1 MHSAA
6 ADSAET
12 ERLLNRIRAGE
23 REAVDRLLEAHRS
36 YLHKFVDVRLDPK
49 LRPRLDASD
58 VIQDAE
64 MEALR
69 RLESYLDHPVMP
81 FRLWLRQLAY
91 DRVLMARRQHIKAS
105 RRAVHREARL
115 PERSSLLLAQRLF
128 AAGPSPSQQ
137 ILRRELADR
146 VRRGVGQLPEAEREI
161 LIMRKLEGLSN
172 QEVAQVLQ
180 VDPATASR
188 RFGRA
193 VIRLHEILQRTGL
206 GGSES

>member
-69 RLESYLDHPVMP
+69 RLESYLVCSIFQAQ
-81 FRLWLRQLAY
+81 FRFFCGW
-91 DRVLMARRQHIKAS
+91 
-105 RRAVHREARL
+105 
-115 PERSSLLLAQRLF
+115 
-128 AAGPSPSQQ
+128 
-137 ILRRELADR
+137 
-146 VRRGVGQLPEAEREI
+146 
-161 LIMRKLEGLSN
+161 
-172 QEVAQVLQ
+172 
-180 VDPATASR
+180 
-188 RFGRA
+188 
-193 VIRLHEILQRTGL
+193 
-206 GGSES
+206 